1 MAVSDRPER
10 LASKPSYLTTQLA
23 RHVQRMV
30 SEAFEETGA
39 RGYHYRLLATLDEVG
54 PTSQAELGRRA
65 DMDRSDV
72 VAAVNEL
79 VAAGQV
85 GRAPDPADARRN
97 VISLTPAGRRQLQ
110 RLDRALERTQDRFLA
125 PLTGRD
131 RERYAALVRT
141 LLDHHE
147 SITTA

>member
-1 MAVSDRPER
+1 MPDRPDR
-10 LASKPSYLTTQLA
+10 LSSKPSFLTTQLA

-30 SEAFEETGA
+30 SEAFEEVGA

-54 PTSQAELGRRA
+54 PTSQAELGRRG

-79 VAAGQV
+79 VSSGQV
-85 GRAPDPADARRN
+85 ERAPDPTDARRN
-97 VISLTPAGRRQLQ
+97 VISLTPAGRRQLR
-110 RLDRALERTQDRFLA
+110 RLDRSLGRTQERFLA
-125 PLTGRD
+125 PLSADD
-131 RERYAALVRT
+131 RLRYTDLVRT

-147 SITTA
+147 STSPSG